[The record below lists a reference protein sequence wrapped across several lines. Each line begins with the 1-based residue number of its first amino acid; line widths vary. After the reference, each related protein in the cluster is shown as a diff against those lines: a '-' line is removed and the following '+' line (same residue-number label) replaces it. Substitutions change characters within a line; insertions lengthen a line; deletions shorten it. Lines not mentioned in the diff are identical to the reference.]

1 MLREHG
7 LQRETHRAAAG
18 DVLFFS
24 SYILH
29 SSHRN
34 DVGSRDR
41 WALIAFLSRT
51 RTQTRTRT
59 RTRTRARTRW
69 ALIAS
74 YRDATLDDACRVFP
88 RPRAVLRRKCKALGL
103 QTADANRTS
112 PEELAARYIMPAK
125 MHALNAALAP

>member
-1 MLREHG
+1 VLREHG

-51 RTQTRTRT
+51 RTRTRT
-59 RTRTRARTRW
+59 RTRW